1 MYQAIFDTS
10 DVIRTRVK
18 RLKDH
23 GIGVE
28 GTILLGTDEQD
39 EDYIKRLIDFLLEI
53 GIDMAEFTILTPFP
67 HSPIRERLERE
78 GRILSNNWLDYTA
91 DKVVFQPERMTPEK
105 LREMFLYAWD
115 TFYRA
120 GATRSKWVSYSKKSS
135 AGKWMT
141 GPIGDTTPGENGPLK
156 LRQKVMSKVFLVS
169 SNTMIEPYPVYPL
182 GMAVVASALTSA
194 GHTVRQFDLLTEDRS
209 VKRLIEALIA
219 FNPDF
224 VGISMR
230 NIDTVDSFTSE
241 ESWTLDSEREII
253 HRIKENTKVPVILG
267 DRPFR
272 SCLRK
277 Y

>member
-67 HSPIRERLERE
+67 HSPIREQLERE

-91 DKVVFQPERMTPEK
+91 DKVVFQPKRMTPEK

-115 TFYRA
+115 TFYQGGGYQIKMGELFKKIIRREIDDGTYRRYDTKRKRA
-120 GATRSKWVSYSKKSS
+120 
-135 AGKWMT
+135 
-141 GPIGDTTPGENGPLK
+141 
-156 LRQKVMSKVFLVS
+156 
-169 SNTMIEPYPVYPL
+169 
-182 GMAVVASALTSA
+182 
-194 GHTVRQFDLLTEDRS
+194 
-209 VKRLIEALIA
+209 
-219 FNPDF
+219 
-224 VGISMR
+224 
-230 NIDTVDSFTSE
+230 FTSV
-241 ESWTLDSEREII
+241 
-253 HRIKENTKVPVILG
+253 IKSHE
-267 DRPFR
+267 
-272 SCLRK
+272 
-277 Y
+277 